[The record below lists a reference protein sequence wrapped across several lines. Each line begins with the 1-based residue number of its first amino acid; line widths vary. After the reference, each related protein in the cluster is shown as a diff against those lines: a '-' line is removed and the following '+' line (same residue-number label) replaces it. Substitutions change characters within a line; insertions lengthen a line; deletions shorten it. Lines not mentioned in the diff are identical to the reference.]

1 MALEREYDD
10 DFEAGS
16 CVSSVLCWHNAAQ
29 TMLAA
34 SLVNQ
39 SIVNS
44 DPVPDVLLTD
54 SLSSSFRPVLEL
66 CSGLREEE
74 LPQAVIEA
82 FLQLKG

>member
-44 DPVPDVLLTD
+44 DPVPDVLVTD
-54 SLSSSFRPVLEL
+54 SLLLFQTCLGALLWSP
-66 CSGLREEE
+66 
-74 LPQAVIEA
+74 
-82 FLQLKG
+82 